1 MSPRILSM
9 LPFNETAYVDKHYG
23 AIESRD
29 GATRPSLDGTNGWFT
44 RCAVG
49 VLRHILA

>member
-1 MSPRILSM
+1 MSPRILFM
-9 LPFNETAYVDKHYG
+9 LPFSETYYVDEHHG

-29 GATRPSLDGTNGWFT
+29 GAARPSLDSTNGWFT

-49 VLRHILA
+49 VLRHILT